1 MIRLRRRILL
11 VLSLVAA
18 ALLLTTWWNQQAQL
32 LPSFVELERQH
43 ALANLQRGTEA
54 LRNEVT
60 FVADY
65 SSDWAGWDDTYQ
77 FVADRNAEYTKSNLE
92 SDVFRPNSFD
102 YMAMVGLDGAEVW
115 RGAMV
120 DGQAIEI
127 AELPTGQWPLTHE
140 LLTPRGLDDVCTGI
154 LVTGHGPLM
163 LASRP
168 ITDSP
173 RSAPSRGWLIMGR
186 FLTPGRVAKLAA
198 QTQLAL
204 TILPY
209 RGANVATGP
218 AGIESLAAG
227 EHQLYERGEQ
237 LIARGRVPGLRGDVD
252 ALLIEAALPRS
263 ILAQGRRTLAITLA
277 TTSVAV
283 LLLFAALAALLQQVV
298 VGPLQ
303 RLTAHT
309 LAIREN
315 GDLTQRSGIVRADE
329 IGTLAREFDGM
340 VERLEQLQ
348 SRSLE
353 RARVGGMA
361 EVARSVLHDVGNALQ
376 PVQGS
381 LGTLQQR
388 LAARHVADLE
398 RTVDLIHVHAQELGT
413 WLTTDQKGRY
423 VPGFLRAL
431 ADGMKTCHASMQ
443 QEVAHLDQGLEHIR
457 HLVDRQ
463 RQHVSAHG
471 VLENL
476 LLPALLRDAVRM
488 SSRGEPDHV
497 QPVIECPPGQRLLVE
512 KHKLLA
518 VLINLLR
525 NAREAVDGQ
534 PDAAICVRVVVA
546 AERLRILV
554 IDNGVG
560 IAAENLARVFHE
572 GFSTR
577 SEGRGV
583 GLHGCANSVT
593 EMGGRLWAESAGSG
607 RGAAFQLELPL
618 AGVAASERTA

>member
-18 ALLLTTWWNQQAQL
+18 ALLLTTWWNQQEQL

-54 LRNEVT
+54 LRNEVG

-77 FVADRNAEYTKSNLE
+77 FVADRNAEYAKSNLE

-102 YMAMVGLDGAEVW
+102 YMAMVGLDGVEVW
-115 RGAMV
+115 RGAMIDEQPV
-120 DGQAIEI
+120 AI
-127 AELPTGQWPLTHE
+127 AELPLGQWPLTHE
-140 LLTPRGLDDVCTGI
+140 LLAPREREDVCTGI

-173 RSAPSRGWLIMGR
+173 RQAPSRGWLIMGR
-186 FLTPGRVAKLAA
+186 FLSAARIAKLGE

-204 TILPY
+204 TILPN
-209 RGANVATGP
+209 RGSSIGTGK
-218 AGIESLAAG
+218 AGMAALAAG
-227 EHQLYERGEQ
+227 EHDLYERGDQ
-237 LIARGRVPGLRGDVD
+237 LIARGLLPGLRGDVD

-263 ILAQGRRTLAITLA
+263 ILAQGQRTLAFSLA

-303 RLTAHT
+303 RLTAHA
-309 LAIREN
+309 LAIRAT
-315 GDLTQRSGIVRADE
+315 GDLTRRSGVVRGDE
-329 IGTLAREFDGM
+329 LGTLAREFDGM

-376 PVQGS
+376 PVQGN
-381 LGTLQQR
+381 LGTLQER

-398 RTVDLIHVHAQELGT
+398 RTVDLMQAHAPELGT
-413 WLTTDQKGRY
+413 WLTDDKKGRH
-423 VPGFLRAL
+423 VPAFLKAL
-431 ADGMKTCHASMQ
+431 VDGMKAGQAAMQ
-443 QEVAHLDQGLEHIR
+443 EEVAHLDQGLEHIR

-463 RQHVSAHG
+463 RQHASACG
-471 VLENL
+471 VLENV
-476 LLPALLRDAVRM
+476 LPAALLRDAVRM
-488 SSRGEPDHV
+488 SASGENDGV
-497 QPVIECPPGQRLLVE
+497 VPVIECAADQRLLVE
-512 KHKLLA
+512 RHKLLA

-525 NAREAVDGQ
+525 NARHAVRGR
-534 PDAAICVRVVVA
+534 PDAEIRVRVAVS
-546 AERLRILV
+546 AEHLRIVVL
-554 IDNGVG
+554 DTGVG
-560 IAAENLARVFHE
+560 IAAENLSRVFHE

-577 SEGRGV
+577 SDGQGV
-583 GLHGCANSVT
+583 GLHSCANSVT
-593 EMGGRLWAESAGSG
+593 EMHGRLWAESAGPE
-607 RGAAFQLELPL
+607 RGAAFHVELPL
-618 AGVAASERTA
+618 ATATPPEKTT